1 MISASGNERI
11 AGMSSKA
18 SVGAPIVLH
27 LSERTYNKACSEKK
41 DSSREIGRHRGVI
54 SPNEE

>member
-11 AGMSSKA
+11 AGKSSKA
-18 SVGAPIVLH
+18 SARVPIVLH
-27 LSERTYNKACSEKK
+27 LSERIYHKACSEKK